1 MAKKL
6 DPEKLQEHS
15 VKATYERYEED
26 RSCRRLANTS

>member
-15 VKATYERYEED
+15 VKATCARYEED
-26 RSCRRLANTS
+26 RSLRRL